1 MGVPHSHP
9 NHPHGHPHP
18 HAKPAPFEQLPQ
30 TTGQGFYRYSTGDR
44 QWGTHDT
51 IQTLLDLARQ
61 QLWNLPGLP
70 IEIGDISF
78 QDGRHMP
85 PHTAP
90 LHGRNVDIRPF
101 RKDKALLHVTIHDA
115 QYDRAMTE
123 LLVQNLLAHR
133 NVHRILFNDKTIKG
147 VHYFHGHDNH
157 LHVET
162 KS

>member
-9 NHPHGHPHP
+9 SQPYS
-18 HAKPAPFEQLPQ
+18 HATPAQFEQLPQ
-30 TTGQGFYRYSTGDR
+30 NTGQGFYRYSTGDR
-44 QWGTHDT
+44 QWGTRDT

-61 QLWNLPGLP
+61 QLCNLPGLP
-70 IEIGDISF
+70 IQIGDISF
-78 QDGRHMP
+78 RDGKHMP
-85 PHTAP
+85 PHTAHR
-90 LHGRNVDIRPF
+90 HGRNIDIRPF
-101 RKDKALLHVTIHDA
+101 RKDKALLPVTIHDA

-133 NVHRILFNDKTIKG
+133 NVHRILFNDRMIKG

-162 KS
+162 KL